1 MDRYD
6 ERWFMIWQGRVAPP
20 VGVTGCAKARAM
32 AEPTFTLRQLNAY
45 NVIATL
51 AAKRGRPAV
60 INDRNSSSKR
70 QPAEKAD
77 LTENFTPTSR

>member
-1 MDRYD
+1 
-6 ERWFMIWQGRVAPP
+6 MIWQGRVAPP

-51 AAKRGRPAV
+51 AAKRGWDTAGYDAAKTEAARCGARTWTCRPRM
-60 INDRNSSSKR
+60 RNAASPR
-70 QPAEKAD
+70 CA
-77 LTENFTPTSR
+77 RW